1 MREDG
6 GCVKERILIVDD
18 DKYISL
24 LLYNFLDEEGYIC
37 ETAENGLEALESVRK
52 GNPYD
57 MVLLDFVMPQMNGL
71 ECLAALR
78 TIDPGL
84 PVMMLSGHRTR
95 ENTLEAL
102 KLGAIGFIKKPF
114 SLNDVLKNLRL
125 VLNAARNKQG
135 QGPIISFLKKG
146 SMEFVFK
153 SAQIEPDKLSL
164 YLANH
169 LGEMGFI
176 EGTRI
181 STVALAFSEVITNAL
196 EHGNLELPVNYFLEN
211 QSGKSK
217 LSIEDQKNERLS
229 MAHYADRTITLHYQF
244 QNDETRVTVT
254 DEGPGFDVDSIR
266 EFLASN
272 DETAATNNVGNGLI
286 LLKHAVDE
294 VLFNDK
300 GNEVTLIIRS
310 GREA

>member
-1 MREDG
+1 M
-6 GCVKERILIVDD
+6 KERILIVDD

-24 LLYNFLDEEGYIC
+24 LLYNFLDDKGYIC
-37 ETAENGLEALESVRK
+37 ETAENGLDALERVRK
-52 GNPYD
+52 GNPYN

-71 ECLAALR
+71 EFLAAVR
-78 TIDPGL
+78 ETNPEL
-84 PVMMLSGHRTR
+84 PVMMISGYRTR
-95 ENTLEAL
+95 ENTIAAL

-114 SLNDVLKNLRL
+114 SLNVVLKNLRL
-125 VLNAARNKQG
+125 ALHASRNKQEH
-135 QGPIISFLKKG
+135 GPILSFLKKG

-153 SAQIEPDKLSL
+153 SEQIEPDKVSL

-176 EGTRI
+176 EGPRI

-196 EHGNLELPVNYFLEN
+196 EHGNLELPVNYFVEN
-211 QSGKSK
+211 QNDETRQA
-217 LSIEDQKNERLS
+217 IEAQKNERLRI
-229 MAHYADRTITLHYQF
+229 AHYADRVITLHYSF

-266 EFLASN
+266 EFLASGC
-272 DETAATNNVGNGLI
+272 DTEAANPVGNGLI
-286 LLKHAVDE
+286 LLKYAVDE

-300 GNEVTLIIRS
+300 GNAVTLIIRS
-310 GREA
+310 GRTT

>member
-1 MREDG
+1 MREDT
-6 GCVKERILIVDD
+6 GCMKERILIVDD

-24 LLYNFLDEEGYIC
+24 LLYNFLDDEGYIC
-37 ETAENGLEALESVRK
+37 ETAENGLEALERVRK

-57 MVLLDFVMPQMNGL
+57 MILLDFIMPQMNGL
-71 ECLAALR
+71 EFLAAMR
-78 TIDPGL
+78 EIDPKL
-84 PVMMLSGHRTR
+84 PVMMISGHRTR

-114 SLNDVLKNLRL
+114 CLNDVLKNLRL
-125 VLNAARNKQG
+125 VLHAARNKRG

-153 SAQIEPDKLSL
+153 SAQIEPDKISL

-181 STVALAFSEVITNAL
+181 SMVALAFNEVITNAL
-196 EHGNLELPVNYFLEN
+196 EHGSLELPVNYFLEN
-211 QSGKSK
+211 QCGEPKLAIEEQK
-217 LSIEDQKNERLS
+217 NKRLSI
-229 MAHYADRTITLHYQF
+229 AHDADRTITLHYQF

-254 DEGPGFDVDSIR
+254 DEGSGFAVDSIR
-266 EFLASN
+266 EFLASK

-300 GNEVTLIIRS
+300 GNEVTLIIHS
-310 GREA
+310 GRET